1 MKKPILTKNTK
12 RLLVFGILKKVAL
25 VLWFLYI

>member
-12 RLLVFGILKKVAL
+12 RLLILGILKKVGL
-25 VLWFLYI
+25 VLWFWYF